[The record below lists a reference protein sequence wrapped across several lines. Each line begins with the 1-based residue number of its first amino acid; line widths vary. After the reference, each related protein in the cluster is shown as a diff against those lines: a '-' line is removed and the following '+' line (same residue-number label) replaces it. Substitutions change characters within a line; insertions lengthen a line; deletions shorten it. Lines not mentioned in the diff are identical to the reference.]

1 MTKVSLFFVTTLASA
16 SAMAGLV
23 TTPPVQV
30 PEPGMLGLFATAG
43 VALFLLKKF
52 KK

>member
-16 SAMAGLV
+16 SAMAGSA
-23 TTPPVQV
+23 PVQV

>member
-16 SAMAGLV
+16 SAMAGMG
-23 TTPPVQV
+23 PPVQV